1 MGRNSKRNKA
11 ITKMYLPRLQK
22 YCQQLE
28 AQLEQIKTDPNTA
41 LGQVIGQARE
51 LYTQNSRLS
60 VLCAALID
68 KLDGKVS
75 VKKSAMDKF
84 ENHRILIKWEL
95 PEGVEK
101 AEDAEEFVFIYEA
114 TKNEQQPQVQ
124 VGPAPHTTETPEGGE
139 LVTPVVTEA
148 SVTGTEACAN
158 PNCLHGDR
166 ASEGCVVPDE
176 TVDLVE
182 GTQEALSEEDI
193 PEEHCPY
200 CEDANE
206 HTHTLEEIEELQGDP
221 TPECDGLA
229 RVRALAMATPPKTEE

>member
-1 MGRNSKRNKA
+1 MGRNSKHNKA
-11 ITKMYLPRLQK
+11 ITKMYLPQLKK
-22 YCQQLE
+22 YCEQLE
-28 AQLEQIKTDPNTA
+28 AQLEQVKTDPNTA
-41 LGQVIGQARE
+41 LGQVINQARE

-68 KLDGKVS
+68 KLGEKVS

-101 AEDAEEFVFIYEA
+101 PEEAEEFVFMYEA

-148 SVTGTEACAN
+148 SVTGTDA
-158 PNCLHGDR
+158 LKGDY
-166 ASEGCVVPDE
+166 PDE
-176 TVDLVE
+176 AIAGTVEEVGVE
-182 GTQEALSEEDI
+182 ELPD
-193 PEEHCPY
+193 EHCPY

-206 HTHTLEEIEELQGDP
+206 HAHTLEEIEELQADP
-221 TPECDGLA
+221 TPECDPLS

>member
-84 ENHRILIKWEL
+84 EKHRILIKWEL

-148 SVTGTEACAN
+148 SVAGTDAA
-158 PNCLHGDR
+158 D
-166 ASEGCVVPDE
+166 PDE
-176 TVDLVE
+176 AIE
-182 GTQEALSEEDI
+182 GTIEEVSVEEI

-206 HTHTLEEIEELQGDP
+206 HTHSLEEIEELQGDP
-221 TPECDGLA
+221 TPECDPLS

>member
-148 SVTGTEACAN
+148 SVTGT
-158 PNCLHGDR
+158 
-166 ASEGCVVPDE
+166 DE

-193 PEEHCPY
+193 PNEQCPY
-200 CEDANE
+200 CEDPTE
-206 HTHTLEEIEELQGDP
+206 HKHSIEDIEELQGDP

-229 RVRALAMATPPKTEE
+229 RVRALAMATPPKVAE

>member
-11 ITKMYLPRLQK
+11 ITKLYLPQLKK
-22 YCQQLE
+22 YCEQLE
-28 AQLEQIKTDPNTA
+28 QQLEQIKTDPNTA
-41 LGQVIGQARE
+41 LGQVINQARE

-68 KLDGKVS
+68 KAGAKVS
-75 VKKSAMDKF
+75 VKKSEMDKF

-101 AEDAEEFVFIYEA
+101 PEEAEEFVFMYEA
-114 TKNEQQPQVQ
+114 TKNEQQQVQ

-148 SVTGTEACAN
+148 SVQGDADAERLAVLETRIESALETEA
-158 PNCLHGDR
+158 L
-166 ASEGCVVPDE
+166 
-176 TVDLVE
+176 L
-182 GTQEALSEEDI
+182 EADGSTATDI
-193 PEEHCPY
+193 GCPY
-200 CEDANE
+200 CENSEE
-206 HTHTLEEIEELQGDP
+206 HTHTMEEIEELQGDP